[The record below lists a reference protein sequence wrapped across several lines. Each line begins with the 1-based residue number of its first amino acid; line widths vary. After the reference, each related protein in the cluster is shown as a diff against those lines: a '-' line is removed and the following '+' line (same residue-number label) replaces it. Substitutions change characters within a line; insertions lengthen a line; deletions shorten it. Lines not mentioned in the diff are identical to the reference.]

1 MGTLSNAGWHKPK
14 AHPWGVSRPRLAK
27 NTGSR
32 EMGRYSAGISRLV
45 RGPAYYYRE
54 CNLGER
60 GSLERSSGDQI
71 AFRGV

>member
-14 AHPWGVSRPRLAK
+14 AHPWGVSRPRLAT
-27 NTGSR
+27 NRGSR
-32 EMGRYSAGISRLV
+32 EVGRYLAGIIRPA
-45 RGPAYYYRE
+45 RGPTCYRG

-60 GSLERSSGDQI
+60 GGLERSSGDQL